1 MMTEQRAVNHTLSR
15 ISEDSPQPTQQY
27 TSSTQEPRNE
37 LRKASS
43 ADPPPK
49 LRLIHRSKFS
59 STATMF
65 LSNSIKSADVGEII
79 LCLSRSMAALIKREA
94 ALEKKKVFKE
104 IFSEQSFPL
113 GDDKIDLVNPPTEE
127 VIEDFLVEIFQGQEM
142 SAECGVMSAVYIDRL
157 IQLTGITLHASNWR
171 RILLGA
177 LLLSS
182 KVWEDLAVWNVDFLN
197 LFPNLTLKDLNRLE
211 REYLM
216 ALNYSVALKAGE
228 YAKYYFKLRELSDIT
243 EEFFPLKP
251 LDAKGA
257 SLLEARSVGLEENE
271 KIFHIHQTKSYSLN
285 PYESSTSVSIEQI
298 QSKYASISGLVE
310 WYILKTFWPHSF
322 CSILPK

>member
-1 MMTEQRAVNHTLSR
+1 MTEPQRTGIHTLSR
-15 ISEDSPQPTQQY
+15 YEQRDTLQHTSTPQETRHAQPL
-27 TSSTQEPRNE
+27 NE
-37 LRKASS
+37 LRKTSS

-79 LCLSRSMAALIKREA
+79 LCLSRSIAALIKRGA
-94 ALEKKKVFKE
+94 TLEKKAYKE

-113 GDDKIDLVNPPTEE
+113 GDDKLDLLNPPTEE
-127 VIEDFLVEIFQGQEM
+127 VIEDFLLDIFQGQEM

-157 IQLTGITLHASNWR
+157 ILLTGITLHASNWR

-197 LFPNLTLKDLNRLE
+197 LFPNLTLKDLNHLE

-216 ALNYSVALKAGE
+216 ALNYSVALNAGE

-243 EEFFPLKP
+243 ETGFFPLKP

-257 SLLEARSVGLEENE
+257 YLLEARSVGMEENE
-271 KIFHIHQTKSYSLN
+271 KINHIHQSKSYSLN
-285 PYESSTSVSIEQI
+285 PYESNFSVSIEQI
-298 QSKYASISGLVE
+298 QAKYAN
-310 WYILKTFWPHSF
+310 KF
-322 CSILPK
+322 

>member
-1 MMTEQRAVNHTLSR
+1 MMTDPQRIAVPHNLSR
-15 ISEDSPQPTQQY
+15 IYEERDGPQQY
-27 TSSTQEPRNE
+27 SSSTSDTRHMQPVNE
-37 LRKASS
+37 LRKTSS

-79 LCLSRSMAALIKREA
+79 LCLSRSLAILIKRDA
-94 ALEKKKVFKE
+94 AGAAAVEKKGFKE
-104 IFSEQSFPL
+104 IFSEQFFPL
-113 GDDKIDLVNPPTEE
+113 GDDKIDLDNFPTEE
-127 VIEDFLVEIFQGQEM
+127 VIEDFIVEIFQAQEL
-142 SAECGVMSAVYIDRL
+142 SPECGVMSAVYIDRL
-157 IQLTGITLHASNWR
+157 IQLTGISLHASNWR

-211 REYLM
+211 REYLI

-228 YAKYYFKLRELSDIT
+228 YAKYYFKLRELSEIT

-257 SLLEARSVGLEENE
+257 SVLEARSVGLEENE
-271 KIFHIHQTKSYSLN
+271 KIIHIHQTKSYSLN
-285 PYESSTSVSIEQI
+285 PYESNTSLSIEQI
-298 QSKYASISGLVE
+298 QSKYAN
-310 WYILKTFWPHSF
+310 KF
-322 CSILPK
+322 